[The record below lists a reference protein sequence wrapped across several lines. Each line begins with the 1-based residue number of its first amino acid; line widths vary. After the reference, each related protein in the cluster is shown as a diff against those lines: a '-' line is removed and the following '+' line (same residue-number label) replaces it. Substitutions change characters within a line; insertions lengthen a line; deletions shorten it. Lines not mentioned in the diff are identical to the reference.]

1 MINDTEDEI
10 DSTADDAVDP
20 SLKPKASKGWLKLIT
35 DQEKAGFADYQTR
48 CTNIQKRYA
57 DLERLANVT
66 RDREFQIFW
75 ANIEVLKPSMYS
87 RPPVPVVAPRFQ
99 DRRPLPRTASEL
111 VERSTAVTFDRQN
124 IDGVMR
130 LVRDDLATIA
140 RGCMWIR
147 YETKSRENGYTET
160 VCIEHKNRR
169 DFVHDPARNWKE
181 VDWVAGGAWM
191 TRKEM
196 RKRFKATSGNA
207 YQGAEFA
214 KRKDDKNNTDGKL
227 KARVWELWSK
237 SENKV
242 VWLSPGVDVVLDE
255 GAPHLTLENFFPC
268 PQPAYGTLQPES
280 LIPVPDY
287 VFYKDQIEEINDITN
302 RISAL
307 TEALQVR
314 GFYPAGAGEIGDAIE
329 AAVKTRD
336 PRQIMVP
343 VSNWAA
349 FGNGSAKDTVVWLP
363 TDMVASTITQLIA
376 LRKQLIED
384 IYQISGLSDIMRG
397 ESNPNETLGAQQ
409 IKTQYG
415 SVRIRDRQNEL
426 VRIARDA
433 ARIIAEVMAEN
444 FQSKTLLEMS
454 QMELPSDADIAK
466 QVKPLEAQAKSIE
479 KELQGASSDPEV
491 AAMAKQNPE
500 AAQQIMQ
507 QAQGQIAQIAKQV
520 EELKKTVTID
530 QVMDF
535 LHDQKIRPFSLDIET
550 DSTIQPDENAEKQRR
565 SEFLTALAG
574 TLAQLG
580 PMVQAQPETA
590 PFAAEVLKFA
600 MAPFRPGRSM
610 DATIDEF
617 AEQMKAMAS
626 QPKDRQP
633 DPAALKAEADAKAL
647 QAEGEAKAQA
657 HAQALEQAT
666 KEHEFKMQTLAA
678 DRAAKE
684 QEAQTRIGNENARH
698 ARDMQVKDADMRAKI
713 AEAGYPPDFS
723 IDGANEMNLQQFQ
736 HIMAQL
742 QANSGQSAMQSQQ
755 LGEALVQALQMVVA
769 SNQDTARTIMAAVT
783 APKRIVR
790 DGAGRPIGAET
801 VMQ

>member
-20 SLKPKASKGWLKLIT
+20 SLKPKASKGWLRLIT

-207 YQGAEFA
+207 YQDAEFA

-349 FGNGSAKDTVVWLP
+349 FGNGSAKDTIVWLP

-466 QVKPLEAQAKSIE
+466 QVKPLEAQARSIE

-507 QAQGQIAQIAKQV
+507 QAQGQIAQTAKQID
-520 EELKKTVTID
+520 ELKKTVTID
-530 QVMDF
+530 KVMDF

-617 AEQMKAMAS
+617 AEQMNAMGS
-626 QPKDRQP
+626 QPRP
-633 DPAALKAEADAKAL
+633 DPSAGKAEADAKANEGKMAVEKAKSDAAMAKS
-647 QAEGEAKAQA
+647 QSDAEIARTKAEADIARINADAAQKQREA
-657 HAQALEQAT
+657 DIRIREIEANAAAAAQKHEQ
-666 KEHEFKMQTLAA
+666 
-678 DRAAKE
+678 
-684 QEAQTRIGNENARH
+684 
-698 ARDMQVKDADMRAKI
+698 DMQKGQLEIEKLK
-713 AEAGYPPDFS
+713 
-723 IDGANEMNLQQFQ
+723 LQVLGQAQ
-736 HIMAQL
+736 KNAAPQPAAAQL
-742 QANSGQSAMQSQQ
+742 
-755 LGEALVQALQMVVA
+755 
-769 SNQDTARTIMAAVT
+769 
-783 APKRIVR
+783 
-790 DGAGRPIGAET
+790 
-801 VMQ
+801 

>member
-1 MINDTEDEI
+1 MSDDTDDI
-10 DSTADDAVDP
+10 DSAADDAIDP

-35 DQEKAGFADYQTR
+35 DFEKAGFADYQTR

-57 DLERLANVT
+57 DLERLANAT

-87 RPPVPVVAPRFQ
+87 RPPVPAVAPRFQ
-99 DRRPLPRTASEL
+99 DRRPLQRAASEL
-111 VERSTAVTFDRQN
+111 LERTTCVTFDREN

-130 LVRDDLATIA
+130 LVRDDLATLA

-147 YETKSRENGYTET
+147 YETKSKENGYTES
-160 VCIEHKNRR
+160 VCIEFKNRR
-169 DFVHDPARNWKE
+169 DFAHDPARNWKE

-196 RKRFKATSGNA
+196 RKRFAATSGKA
-207 YQGAEFA
+207 YQDADFA
-214 KRKDDKNNTDGKL
+214 KRKDDKNNSDGKL

-242 VWLSPGVDVVLDE
+242 VWISPGVDVVLDE
-255 GAPHLTLENFFPC
+255 GKPHLNLEDFFPC

-343 VSNWAA
+343 ISNWAA
-349 FGNGSAKDTVVWLP
+349 FGNGAAKDTIVWLP
-363 TDMVASTITQLIA
+363 IDMVASTITQLIA

-433 ARIIAEVMAEN
+433 ARIVAEIMAEN
-444 FQSKTLLEMS
+444 FQQATLVDMA
-454 QMELPSDADIAK
+454 QMELPTDADIAK
-466 QVKPLEAQAKSIE
+466 QVKPLEAQAKATE
-479 KELQGASSDPEV
+479 KELAQAQQDPEV
-491 AAMAKQNPE
+491 VQMAKQNPD

-507 QAQGQIAQIAKQV
+507 QAQGQIAQIAQQID
-520 EELKKTVTID
+520 ELKKTVTIE

-565 SEFLTALAG
+565 SEFLTALGG
-574 TLAQLG
+574 TLAQLA
-580 PMVQAQPETA
+580 PMVQERPETA
-590 PFAAEVLKFA
+590 PFAAELLKFA
-600 MAPFRPGRSM
+600 VAPFRPGRSM
-610 DATIDEF
+610 DAAIDEF
-617 AEQMKAMAS
+617 AEKMKQMGA
-626 QPKDRQP
+626 QPKPQQP
-633 DPAALKAEADAKAL
+633 DPAALAAEADAKA
-647 QAEGEAKAQA
+647 QQQKMEAD
-657 HAQALEQAT
+657 
-666 KEHEFKMQTLAA
+666 AA
-678 DRAAKE
+678 DRQAEMQMKTQLHDMTMKEKAADIEAKQVDARAKQRSEAAKY
-684 QEAQTRIGNENARH
+684 A
-698 ARDMQVKDADMRAKI
+698 
-713 AEAGYPPDFS
+713 AEAAARRDQRSLERIKVGLPDIEPPTPPSADVDVVAQ
-723 IDGANEMNLQQFQ
+723 IQQQNAMLMNS
-736 HIMAQL
+736 MAQFM
-742 QANSGQSAMQSQQ
+742 QTITAAM
-755 LGEALVQALQMVVA
+755 
-769 SNQDTARTIMAAVT
+769 T

-790 DGAGRPIGAET
+790 GPDGKPAGVET
-801 VMQ
+801 VPMQ